1 MSAREGTRPA
11 AGMNVRL
18 ADLSGAF
25 RKTLMTTVGITVI
38 SFISSVITARIL
50 GPEGRG
56 LLSAALM
63 IGSLAAGVSQLG
75 LANSFVYHFGAAR
88 AFPYLRLLFASLV
101 AVGLVAAALAWGGV
115 HLSDKPQLGL
125 VLPGILALALC
136 MATQTYF
143 FSLAQ
148 LHADLHFFNQL
159 RFSLVLFNLVLLL
172 PVVWIFDTVTFQQLL
187 YAQLL
192 VAAGLTLAG
201 LYWARKHRVWRL
213 NEAGEASEAGAP
225 AAPVEIVRY
234 GLHQHGTVL
243 LGLLLLNYD
252 KLVLLNRGSLVEYG
266 YYALAF
272 GTSRLIGAVQ
282 DAVAVALYARFAG
295 KDIEQLGEKVR
306 TAFRLTF
313 LPMLLLAAIGAA
325 LSPWLIVG
333 VYGHKY
339 AAMALP
345 FAILLFECVIGGASW
360 TLAQRFNAGGRPGLV
375 LVRQFISV
383 VPVFAAMPFLPEKNV
398 YVYLALLMLAG
409 ASLRLAVTMIM
420 YPGSL
425 KEPVP
430 SVIPTRQ
437 DLRMV
442 RALLTRSGK
451 K

>member
-1 MSAREGTRPA
+1 MSGREGARPA

-88 AFPYLRLLFASLV
+88 AFPYLRLLFFSLL

-115 HLSDKPQLGL
+115 HLSDKPQLWL

-143 FSLAQ
+143 FSLSQ

-192 VAAGLTLAG
+192 VAAGLTLVG
-201 LYWARKHRVWRL
+201 LYWARKNRVWRMD
-213 NEAGEASEAGAP
+213 EATAS

-282 DAVAVALYARFAG
+282 DAVSVALYARFAG

-345 FAILLFECVIGGASW
+345 FSILLFECVIGGASW

-383 VPVFAAMPFLPEKNV
+383 VPVFAAMPFLPEKDV

-442 RALLTRSGK
+442 RALLTRSAK